1 MRPDIVLKIKEEVK
15 RQFDAG
21 FLQEVNYSDWVANI
35 VPVPKKDGK
44 LKLNPAKCTF
54 GARSGKLLGFIVS
67 KKGIEVDPDK
77 VKAIRDLPPPRTQK
91 EVRGFLGRLNY
102 IARFISQ
109 LTEKCDPVF
118 RLLKKHNPGEWDE
131 ECQRAFDKIKQYLV
145 NTPVLSPPS
154 PDRSLILYL
163 TVLENSMGCVLGQHD
178 ETGKNENAIY
188 YLSKKF
194 TDCEMRY
201 SSIEKLCCALI
212 WATRRLRQ
220 WQILLSEFDIVYV
233 SQKAIK
239 GSSIADFLA
248 SRALEDYE
256 FLNFDFPNEDLK
268 YVANTEEKPRMGSV
282 WRLNFDGASNAT
294 EYEACIMGIRA
305 AIERNIKVLRVYGD
319 SALVIYQLK
328 GEWETRDP
336 KLIDYRKLVLEL
348 AGEFDDI
355 TFCYLPR
362 EENQM
367 ADALAT
373 LASMIQVNRLEV
385 MRPIQM
391 SIYETPAHCC
401 NIEEEGKDDCPW
413 YQNILQ
419 YVKDREYPNQATEND
434 KRTLR
439 RMAIEYVLDG
449 EVLYK
454 RRKDQVLL
462 RCVDAVEA
470 KKILEEVHEG
480 ICGTHANGF
489 MMARQIM
496 RFGTS
501 TGATPFS
508 LVYGMEAVLPIEVE
522 IPSLRVLSELQLD
535 EADWIQSRYDQLNL
549 IEEKSLRAI
558 RHGQMY
564 QKRMMRA
571 YNKKVRPRE
580 FREGD
585 LVLKKILPMQKDS
598 RGKWMPNWEGPYI
611 VKKAFSGGTLILCE
625 MDGKSLP
632 NPVNADSI
640 KKYFT

>member
-1 MRPDIVLKIKEEVK
+1 MPGLSTNIVVHRLPIKEDCKPVQQKLRRMRPDIVLKIREEVK

-21 FLQEVNYSDWVANI
+21 FLQEVKYSDWVANI

-44 LKLNPAKCTF
+44 NAEATYQRAMVTLF
-54 GARSGKLLGFIVS
+54 HDMMHQE
-67 KKGIEVDPDK
+67 IEVYVDDMIAK
-77 VKAIRDLPPPRTQK
+77 SRTEEEHVQVLK
-91 EVRGFLGRLNY
+91 
-102 IARFISQ
+102 RFISQ

-118 RLLKKHNPGEWDE
+118 RLLKKYNPGEWDE
-131 ECQRAFDKIKQYLV
+131 ECQKAFDKIKQYLA

-154 PDRSLILYL
+154 PDRPLIL
-163 TVLENSMGCVLGQHD
+163 
-178 ETGKNENAIY
+178 
-188 YLSKKF
+188 
-194 TDCEMRY
+194 
-201 SSIEKLCCALI
+201 
-212 WATRRLRQ
+212 

-233 SQKAIK
+233 SQKAVK
-239 GSSIADFLA
+239 GSAIADFLA

-256 FLNFDFPNEDLK
+256 SLDFDFPNEDLM
-268 YVANTEEKPRMGSV
+268 YVASTEENTKKDNV

-294 EYEACIMGIRA
+294 GNGIGAVLVSPDRDHYPVASKLDFDCTNNMAEYEACIMGIRA
-305 AIERNIKVLRVYGD
+305 TIERNIKVLRVYGD

-348 AGEFDDI
+348 ADEFDNI
-355 TFCYLPR
+355 TFYHLPR

-373 LASMIQVNRLEV
+373 LASMIQVNRLEA

-419 YVKDREYPNQATEND
+419 YVKNQEYPNQATEND

-439 RMAIEYVLDG
+439 RIAIEYVLDG

-470 KKILEEVHEG
+470 RKILEEVHEVEA
-480 ICGTHANGF
+480 ANKNIKRIMGK
-489 MMARQIM
+489 MAETYKDWHEKLSFALLAYRTSV
-496 RFGTS
+496 RTS

-522 IPSLRVLSELQLD
+522 IPSLWVLSELQLD
-535 EADWIQSRYDQLNL
+535 EADWVQSRYDQLNL
-549 IEEKSLRAI
+549 IEEKRLRAI

-564 QKRMMRA
+564 QKRMIRA
-571 YNKKVRPRE
+571 YN
-580 FREGD
+580 
-585 LVLKKILPMQKDS
+585 
-598 RGKWMPNWEGPYI
+598 
-611 VKKAFSGGTLILCE
+611 KKAFSGGALILCE

-632 NPVNADSI
+632 NPANADSV